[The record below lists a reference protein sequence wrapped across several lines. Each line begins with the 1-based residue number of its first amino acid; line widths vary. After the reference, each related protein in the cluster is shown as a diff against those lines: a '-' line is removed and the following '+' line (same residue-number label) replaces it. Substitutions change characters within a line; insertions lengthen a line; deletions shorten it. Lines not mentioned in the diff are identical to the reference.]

1 MVSSLEG
8 TYINIKR
15 FICHYSNSF
24 YFLKSGSIYY
34 NGNGRL
40 INYDNVIIKE
50 KEICKNKKRKT
61 STCYNNNNN
70 NKNDDDKVSCEND
83 INEDIIIHHNVC
95 NNYNMLHNIEDKHL
109 KNQYIQQKMYELIKE
124 NGCEKDKIM
133 MILDFICND
142 KFKNKNDFLFFS
154 RHLLMLCELYKDIII
169 INENIYNNSH
179 IINYIK
185 ECIHFVIISKKYS
198 SLNSL
203 FKYFNLLCIFHI
215 NDIRLIQKIFYLI
228 LCNKHFNDIKE
239 KVIYSYYIIQYL
251 YNNHIFNE
259 FISNLLTNKLLLRI
273 HFVRFLQAQN
283 DIKNNFLIFLYY
295 IIHSLNNNTSKD
307 IIIQI
312 YVTYYNNMLQKNI
325 QSFKNIVNLNLI
337 NQLHYI
343 LLISQYYDSNLNM
356 LIKKNIQTYLPF
368 LNIYEIILA
377 CTNLLLN
384 FTKNNK
390 ILLHIPYDEIR
401 KGKKELME
409 SKTNNNNN
417 NNIIINNS
425 NISNS
430 NICNI
435 SICSNS
441 ENGKTTHFKNYYH
454 NFLSMKYLC
463 DSIIR
468 TSDNY
473 ISSFKYTHNNEYI
486 YMFLVLSSYCHFT
499 LYSNWWA
506 DTSIYFKLK
515 KKKKKKKKVLRSR
528 LPYIFHLQEKI
539 AHILDLIL
547 YNSSYS
553 NESYIQTM
561 GYQRDYLNNEKCIG
575 QNQKYDQLNED
586 NPEENNILSKCNNK
600 KNRNIQNNVEYNHT
614 CSTTEEK
621 NYENSLIKCKANI
634 IDIKYVTYIFKS
646 FLRISL
652 FNPGHVKN
660 KKNFILLLE
669 NSFTNYVN
677 RYIYNYQHEDQN
689 FNEINNKNHLIKRK
703 ETDEIHRSSNNNV
716 CIDNQN
722 INVTHNMYDDKNNNL
737 LYKEPFHFNIYDNDL
752 SLYEISS
759 ICECFFL
766 VEHINSQHFQNVNNI
781 KVVKKKKNI
790 QNNNALVVEKEK
802 YVIFN
807 SDDIFEK
814 TLYIFLDKMNR
825 FLCNKKLNLTT
836 SNENYI
842 KNVLLE
848 KFLNQGDI
856 FFNYYL
862 LLRLLLPLLFSTS
875 HDHYILLTKKLI
887 IHILF
892 LIFHKQMKQQIDE
905 GIKNNI
911 LHITNVI
918 NNYMNWENS
927 FIYIN
932 NQRRIRKQTKTK
944 MNILDFIYTGEFI
957 RPSFLLILLINE
969 LKKYDDMFDQF
980 IQNIFKNDPNIKENK
995 KDLTNYIDK
1004 MYKKMDAL
1012 VIEKENEAYYNQENN

>member
-8 TYINIKR
+8 TYINIER
-15 FICHYSNSF
+15 FICHCSNNF

-34 NGNGRL
+34 NGDRRF
-40 INYDNVIIKE
+40 INCDNVIIKE
-50 KEICKNKKRKT
+50 KQICKNKKRKT

-70 NKNDDDKVSCEND
+70 NDDDDDKLSCENH
-83 INEDIIIHHNVC
+83 INEDIIVNHNVC
-95 NNYNMLHNIEDKHL
+95 NNNNMLHNIEDKHL
-109 KNQYIQQKMYELIKE
+109 KYEYIQEKMYELIKG
-124 NGCEKDKIM
+124 NGCEKDKIL

-154 RHLLMLCELYKDIII
+154 THLLMLSELYKDIII

-185 ECIHFVIISKKYS
+185 ECINFMIISKKYS

-215 NDIRLIQKIFYLI
+215 NEIRLIQKIFYLI
-228 LCNKHFNDIKE
+228 LCNKQFNDIQE
-239 KVIYSYYIIQYL
+239 KVIYSYYIIQHL
-251 YNNHIFNE
+251 YNNHIFNK

-273 HFVRFLQAQN
+273 NFVRFLQTQK

-295 IIHSLNNNTSKD
+295 IIHSLNNNTTND
-307 IIIQI
+307 IIIQM

-337 NQLHYI
+337 NQLYYI
-343 LLISQYYDSNLNM
+343 LLISQYYDLDLNM

-384 FTKNNK
+384 FTKNDK
-390 ILLHIPYDEIR
+390 ILLYMIPYDESR
-401 KGKKELME
+401 KSKNQLME
-409 SKTNNNNN
+409 SKKNNNINDNNNNNNN
-417 NNIIINNS
+417 NNIH
-425 NISNS
+425 ISN
-430 NICNI
+430 
-435 SICSNS
+435 NS
-441 ENGKTTHFKNYYH
+441 ENGKTTPFKKYYH

-468 TSDNY
+468 SSDNY
-473 ISSFKYTHNNEYI
+473 ISSCNYNHNNEYI

-499 LYSNWWA
+499 LYLNWWA
-506 DTSIYFKLK
+506 DTTIYFKLK

-528 LPYIFHLQEKI
+528 LPYVFHLQEKI
-539 AHILDLIL
+539 AHILDIIL

-561 GYQRDYLNNEKCIG
+561 GYQRDYLNNEKFIG
-575 QNQKYDQLNED
+575 QDQTYGQLNEN
-586 NPEENNILSKCNNK
+586 NPEQNNILSKCNNK
-600 KNRNIQNNVEYNHT
+600 KNRNIQNNLQYENT
-614 CSTTEEK
+614 CSTPEQI
-621 NYENSLIKCKANI
+621 NYHNSLIKCKANI
-634 IDIKYVTYIFKS
+634 VDIKYVTYIFKS

-652 FNPGHVKN
+652 FNPGHLKN
-660 KKNFILLLE
+660 KKNFIQLLE
-669 NSFTNYVN
+669 NSFINYVN
-677 RYIYNYQHEDQN
+677 RYIYNYQKEDKN
-689 FNEINNKNHLIKRK
+689 FNEINDTNHLIKRK
-703 ETDEIHRSSNNNV
+703 ETRGINGSSHNNV
-716 CIDNQN
+716 SIDNQK
-722 INVTHNMYDDKNNNL
+722 INVTYNMYDDKNSNL

-752 SLYEISS
+752 SLYELSS

-766 VEHINSQHFQNVNNI
+766 VEYINSQDFQNINNI

-790 QNNNALVVEKEK
+790 QNNNAHRVEKEK
-802 YVIFN
+802 CVIFN

-825 FLCNKKLNLTT
+825 FVCNKKLNLTT
-836 SNENYI
+836 SNEDYI

-862 LLRLLLPLLFSTS
+862 LLRLLLPLLFSAS
-875 HDHYILLTKKLI
+875 HDHYILLSKRLI
-887 IHILF
+887 VHILS
-892 LIFHKQMKQQIDE
+892 LIFHKKMKEQINK

-918 NNYMNWENS
+918 NDYMKWENS

-944 MNILDFIYTGEFI
+944 MNLLDFIYTGEFI
-957 RPSFLLILLINE
+957 RPSFILILIINE
-969 LKKYDDMFDQF
+969 LKNYDDMFDQF
-980 IQNIFKNDPNIKENK
+980 IQNIFKNDANIKENK

-1004 MYKKMDAL
+1004 MYKKMYAL
-1012 VIEKENEAYYNQENN
+1012 VIKKEKEGLL